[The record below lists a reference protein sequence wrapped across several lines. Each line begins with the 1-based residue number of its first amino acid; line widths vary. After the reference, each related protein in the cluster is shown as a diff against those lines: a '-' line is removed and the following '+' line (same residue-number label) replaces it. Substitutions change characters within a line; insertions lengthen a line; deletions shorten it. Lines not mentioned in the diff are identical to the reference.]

1 MRDCHRWWSGLLAV
15 LGLWAGASCAV
26 AASFVEHLSP
36 PSLPRGKTCRVTLVG
51 SELRGATGLWTSLPA
66 KVLTATLVEPSQ
78 ESQASLRREGR
89 SRRPAGPLRAAPGH
103 PKRPQQCQTLLDRRP
118 AGGYGTGFEPPG
130 RGAAAPA
137 LARGGCGESR
147 RGRHRPVLHRCGRR
161 PARDVRGRGQP
172 PGAGLRSG
180 RDHQGCARPPGRRA

>member
-78 ESQASLRREGR
+78 ESQASFDVKVD
-89 SRRPAGPLRAAPGH
+89 PDAPLG
-103 PKRPQQCQTLLDRRP
+103 L
-118 AGGYGTGFEPPG
+118 Y
-130 RGAAAPA
+130 
-137 LARGGCGESR
+137 
-147 RGRHRPVLHRCGRR
+147 
-161 PARDVRGRGQP
+161 
-172 PGAGLRSG
+172 GLRLATRSG
-180 RDHQGCARPPGRRA
+180 LSNVKLFLIDDLPVVTERDSSPRAEAPQRLHWPVAVVGKAGEADIDRYSIDVAAGQRVTFEAVGNRLGQDFDPVVTIKDARPPGRRA